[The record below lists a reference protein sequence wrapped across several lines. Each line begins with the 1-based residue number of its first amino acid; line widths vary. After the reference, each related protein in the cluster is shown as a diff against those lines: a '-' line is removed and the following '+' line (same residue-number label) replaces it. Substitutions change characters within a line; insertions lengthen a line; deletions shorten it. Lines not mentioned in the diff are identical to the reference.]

1 VRVAIAALA
10 LWTLTVAFG
19 VYLLVTSGRVR
30 PAAPQDAEPDLEAG
44 SPASAAAGSAPR
56 QAPATAAV
64 ASGGAP
70 AAPGGAAVPVPSVKR
85 RDIFDPPSLR
95 EAKSESIPGMRAL
108 GEFTHPA
115 LAITGFAFWLLYTLV
130 HDRIFGAIALGIML
144 GAIAAGISWAVSNGR
159 AAKREDGDALVFSG
173 RVLAFHVA
181 GAALTLLLA
190 ALITARV

>member
-1 VRVAIAALA
+1 MAVTALV
-10 LWTLTVAFG
+10 LWTLTVALG
-19 VYLLVTSGRVR
+19 VYLLVTSTRVR
-30 PAAPQDAEPDLEAG
+30 PDAPEDVEPEVEAA
-44 SPASAAAGSAPR
+44 SPASAAAAAVAR
-56 QAPATAAV
+56 QAPAAAAA
-64 ASGGAP
+64 ASGE
-70 AAPGGAAVPVPSVKR
+70 AAVPLLKR

-144 GAIAAGISWAVSNGR
+144 GAIAAGISWAVVNGR

>member
-1 VRVAIAALA
+1 VAVVALA
-10 LWTLTVAFG
+10 LWTLTIAVG
-19 VYLLVTSGRVR
+19 VYLLVTSTRVR
-30 PAAPQDAEPDLEAG
+30 PGAPEDVEPELEGA
-44 SPASAAAGSAPR
+44 SSASAAAGVALR
-56 QAPATAAV
+56 QAPAAA
-64 ASGGAP
+64 AATGGAS
-70 AAPGGAAVPVPSVKR
+70 AAPGKAAVPAPTVKK
-85 RDIFDPPSLR
+85 RDVFDPPSLR

-108 GEFTHPA
+108 GEFMHPA

-130 HDRIFGAIALGIML
+130 HDRILEAIALGIML

>member
-64 ASGGAP
+64 ASVAS
-70 AAPGGAAVPVPSVKR
+70 GGAAVPVPSVKR

-159 AAKREDGDALVFSG
+159 AAKKEDGDALVFSG

>member
-1 VRVAIAALA
+1 VAVVALV

-19 VYLLVTSGRVR
+19 VYLLVSSTRVR
-30 PAAPQDAEPDLEAG
+30 PDAPEDVEPALEATL
-44 SPASAAAGSAPR
+44 PASAVGRAASRP
-56 QAPATAAV
+56 APAAAAV
-64 ASGGAP
+64 ASGRAP
-70 AAPGGAAVPVPSVKR
+70 AAPGEAVVPAPTVKR

-159 AAKREDGDALVFSG
+159 AVKREDGDALVFSG